1 MFNTNVVEAMEIMA
15 EKQAEADMR
24 EATFEKQMEA
34 REIDLECKGIWF
46 LTLLIL
52 IVGAIALTF

>member
-24 EATFEKQMEA
+24 KTTFEEQMEA
-34 REIDLECKGIWF
+34 REIDLECKGIWL

-52 IVGAIALTF
+52 IVGVIALTI